1 MQAAPALVL
10 LAALCGCHKS
20 PPPAAPEPDVAA
32 VQEKARVEV
41 EQARAEAKKDLKN
54 AAKIGGTDSKDVA
67 HAKATGAFDIAM
79 ARADGDHKVSL
90 EKCLTLPVAEQQG
103 CKDQA
108 ESVYQSAVDAAKAAR
123 GAREQ

>member
-1 MQAAPALVL
+1 M
-10 LAALCGCHKS
+10 AALGLVFASALCACHKS
-20 PPPAAPEPDVAA
+20 QPPAAPQPDVAA
-32 VQEKARVEV
+32 VQEKARAEV

-90 EKCLTLPVAEQQG
+90 EKCLTLPATGQQA

-108 ESVYQSAVDAAKAAR
+108 ESVYQSAVDGAKAAR